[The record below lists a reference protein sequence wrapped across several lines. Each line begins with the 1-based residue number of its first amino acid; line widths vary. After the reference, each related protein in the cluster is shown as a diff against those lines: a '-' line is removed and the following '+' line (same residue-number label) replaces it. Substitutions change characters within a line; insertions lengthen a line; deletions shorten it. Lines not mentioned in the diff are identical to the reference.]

1 MLTEKHRK
9 WAMAILILLIAF
21 GVVWLR
27 ILPLPKGQ
35 IAYETIK
42 GKACLVSGIQVQ
54 CTIPQVELDLPPD
67 RTFLDI
73 YERTGL
79 LELNGKGNILLTE
92 VALAHYLFPRWS
104 PDNSVIVYASPDH
117 TSICL
122 ADTTGSNERCF
133 DTGLNC
139 VGEYSWSPSGNQI
152 AFAAVKADTS
162 GCSSLLDLEWG
173 IYVFDIHDMVFS
185 DLIDNANYPAWS
197 PDGQQIAFT
206 TLRDG
211 NNEIY
216 VVDADSSNFRR
227 LTAHPANDFA
237 PAWSPD
243 GEKIA
248 FLSDRG
254 LGSVNVSL
262 ADSYPKLRMYIID
275 ADGGPTRLLLSRLN
289 DSIERFVWGE

>member
-1 MLTEKHRK
+1 MAKKHRK
-9 WAMAILILLIAF
+9 WILVILVLLTLV
-21 GVVWLR
+21 GLVWFR
-27 ILPLPKGQ
+27 MFPIPEGT

-42 GKACLVSGIQVQ
+42 GRACLAIGLRTRCVV
-54 CTIPQVELDLPPD
+54 PQFDLRLPPD

-79 LELNGKGNILLTE
+79 LELNGQGSILLTE
-92 VALAHYLFPRWS
+92 AVLAHYLFPRWS
-104 PDNSVIVYASPDH
+104 PDDSEIVYTNPDH

-122 ADTTGSNERCF
+122 AETTGSNERCF

-139 VGEYSWSPSGNQI
+139 VGEYSWSPSGNQV
-152 AFAAVKADTS
+152 AFAAVKADTL
-162 GCSSLLDLEWG
+162 GCSSLLELEWG
-173 IYVFDIHDMVFS
+173 IYAFDIHNLILT

-197 PDGQQIAFT
+197 PDGQRIAFT
-206 TLRDG
+206 SSRDG

-216 VVDADSSNFRR
+216 VVNVDNSNLHR
-227 LTAHPANDFA
+227 LTDHPANDFA
-237 PAWSPD
+237 PTWSPD

-275 ADGGPTRLLLSRLN
+275 ADGGPTRLLLSRPN